1 MSEFV
6 IERIGERG
14 DGLARGQAFART
26 LPGERVQRQT
36 NGALKI
42 IEPSPDR
49 IKAFCPV
56 FESCGGCKLQHWM
69 AEPYQ
74 TWKTTLLVDALKAR
88 GPEPKVEVLI
98 DAHGEGRRRAS
109 FHVREMEGQ
118 WQAGFM
124 AAGTHALVPIASCP
138 ILVPKLQN
146 VPLLAARFGSLFG
159 ECDVL
164 VTAADNGLDI
174 AIKAKRQMP
183 DKALQSLDTLMRDHD
198 ISRIALNGQTL
209 VQRAPPLITM
219 GKAQIALPV
228 GAFLQATKRGEDL
241 LSTLVESHM
250 GKAKKVAD
258 LFCGLGP
265 FAFRLAEK
273 RSVAAFDSDKGAI
286 AAMGQALRHVHGLRP
301 LKPHVLDLFHNPLT
315 PAELNEYDAVVLDP
329 PRAGAQAQCEA
340 IAKSKLTR
348 VIMVSCDMQTFARDA
363 GILVTAGFACTS
375 LTPVDQFKYS
385 PHLEC
390 VGLFTR
396 R

>member
-1 MSEFV
+1 
-6 IERIGERG
+6 
-14 DGLARGQAFART
+14 
-26 LPGERVQRQT
+26 
-36 NGALKI
+36 
-42 IEPSPDR
+42 
-49 IKAFCPV
+49 
-56 FESCGGCKLQHWM
+56 
-69 AEPYQ
+69 
-74 TWKTTLLVDALKAR
+74 
-88 GPEPKVEVLI
+88 
-98 DAHGEGRRRAS
+98 
-109 FHVREMEGQ
+109 
-118 WQAGFM
+118 
-124 AAGTHALVPIASCP
+124 
-138 ILVPKLQN
+138 
-146 VPLLAARFGSLFG
+146 
-159 ECDVL
+159 
-164 VTAADNGLDI
+164 
-174 AIKAKRQMP
+174 
-183 DKALQSLDTLMRDHD
+183 
-198 ISRIALNGQTL
+198 
-209 VQRAPPLITM
+209 VQRAPPMITM

-228 GAFLQATKRGEDL
+228 GAFLQATKRGEDV

-286 AAMGQALRHVHGLRP
+286 TAMGQALRHVQGLRP

-315 PAELNEYDAVVLDP
+315 PAELNDYDAVVLDP